1 METTPN
7 QIEAHIERTR
17 DALGSNLN
25 ELEEKVKSATDW
37 EQHFRNN
44 TGTSLALAFGGGLL
58 LAAMFGGRGRRSLRP
73 CIPTMAAG
81 AGAVQ
86 LASREGGVAHE
97 AWDNVKSALIGV
109 AATRLL
115 GYAEEVFPSL
125 RRKSERSAASAV
137 ASDAGAEQQ
146 QPSKIWTGNQNT

>member
-1 METTPN
+1 MGTTPN
-7 QIEAHIERTR
+7 QIQAHIERTR

-37 EQHFRNN
+37 EQHFRNR

-58 LAAMFGGRGRRSLRP
+58 LAAVFGGRSKRSSRQCL
-73 CIPTMAAG
+73 PTA
-81 AGAVQ
+81 
-86 LASREGGVAHE
+86 ASRTAALPLNSRESGVAHE
-97 AWDNVKSALIGV
+97 AWDTVKSALVGV

-125 RRKSERSAASAV
+125 RKKAERTVESAPAADSGAV
-137 ASDAGAEQQ
+137 QQ
-146 QPSKIWTGNQNT
+146 QPSKLWTGNQNT